1 MLNNMISVTQLIL
14 SSFKSEV
21 KGIDSD
27 FIKIITFMNWT
38 VYNLFLISR
47 TELNMKQDRIINMT
61 ILANTILKCIYLNQI
76 IRNIQSKN
84 FYYIR
89 EKVEYLD

>member
-47 TELNMKQDRIINMT
+47 TEPNMKQDRIINMT

-76 IRNIQSKN
+76 IRNTQSKN

>member
-1 MLNNMISVTQLIL
+1 
-14 SSFKSEV
+14 
-21 KGIDSD
+21 
-27 FIKIITFMNWT
+27 MNWT

-47 TELNMKQDRIINMT
+47 TELNMKKDRIIIMT

-84 FYYIR
+84 YFYYIR
-89 EKVEYLD
+89 EKVEYLGSEHRRDQRQALDLNNAFRAHVFSYLL

>member
-1 MLNNMISVTQLIL
+1 MISVTQLIL

-47 TELNMKQDRIINMT
+47 TEPNMKQDRIINMT

-76 IRNIQSKN
+76 IRNTQSKN